1 MKATFSNII
10 DDGSGQLKDL
20 VFDVSD
26 DAVDCIASTAMDE
39 QRFSYTAALKHL
51 ATLEGIS
58 ITPQSDSDTPETSEV
73 KFWSALEQAEAI
85 ANSREVVNMALLTGA
100 VEGLKGVGQ

>member
-51 ATLEGIS
+51 ATLEGIEANLN
-58 ITPQSDSDTPETSEV
+58 SDTPDAE
-73 KFWSALEQAEAI
+73 FWSALEQAEAI

-100 VEGLKGVGQ
+100 VEGLKGVGK